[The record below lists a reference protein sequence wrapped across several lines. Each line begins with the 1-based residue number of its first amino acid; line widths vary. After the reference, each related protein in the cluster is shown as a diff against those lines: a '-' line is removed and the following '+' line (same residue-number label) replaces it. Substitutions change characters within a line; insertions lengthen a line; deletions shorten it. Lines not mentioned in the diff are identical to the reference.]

1 MTERSEVPPE
11 QILQP
16 GGGGGEET
24 ETTAADRADGVVHR
38 DVSQESEVDVTDYD
52 MLKDAD
58 LDKVGARRFFSPT
71 LPLACY
77 IFSSLSFMP
86 FLSLS
91 LIFLSL
97 TINQTFSRFLSLF
110 SVSLSLSLSLSFFLS
125 LPLSIELCTSP

>member
-16 GGGGGEET
+16 GGGGGEKT
-24 ETTAADRADGVVHR
+24 ETTAVDRADGVVHR

-58 LDKVGARRFFSPT
+58 LDKVGARCFFSPT

-77 IFSSLSFMP
+77 IFSSLSFMT
-86 FLSLS
+86 FLSLT
-91 LIFLSL
+91 LIYLSL
-97 TINQTFSRFLSLF
+97 TINQTISRFLSLF
-110 SVSLSLSLSLSFFLS
+110 SVSLSLFLSFSLYLSL
-125 LPLSIELCTSP
+125 

>member
-24 ETTAADRADGVVHR
+24 ETTAAADRADGVVHR

-110 SVSLSLSLSLSFFLS
+110 SVSLSLPFFLS
-125 LPLSIELCTSP
+125 LPLPIVLSISP